1 MPALDVTP
9 RPRNGEGSLRV
20 RRARAED
27 HDAVV
32 SVLARAFDSDPM
44 VRYLLR
50 QDGRRTAAYRLCFS
64 AFFRHMCLPHGEVW
78 LEEEGRGA
86 ALWTPPGAWQ
96 VSLARTIAMGPSLI
110 SAAGPARILR
120 SARAMARVQAIHP
133 ARPHY
138 YLFAL
143 GVDPDAQGRGIGS
156 AILTKV
162 LELCDKDG
170 VGAYLEASTASSARL
185 YARSGFRGEDE
196 FRMAE
201 DAPPIW
207 PMWRDPASHPTP
219 PPPVLGPL

>member
-1 MPALDVTP
+1 M
-9 RPRNGEGSLRV
+9 RV
-20 RRARAED
+20 RRAHADD

-44 VRYLLR
+44 VGYLLR
-50 QDGRRTAAYRLCFS
+50 QDRRRAAAYGGCFS

-86 ALWTPPGAWQ
+86 ALWTPPGAWE
-96 VSLARTIAMGPSLI
+96 VSLARALVMAPSLI
-110 SAAGPARILR
+110 AAVGPARLLR
-120 SARAMARVQAIHP
+120 SARGMARVQAIHP
-133 ARPHY
+133 KAPHY

-156 AILTKV
+156 ALLTRV
-162 LELCDKDG
+162 LEQCDEKG
-170 VGAYLEASTASSARL
+170 MGAYLEASTASSARL
-185 YARSGFRGEDE
+185 YARHAFLGQEE

-207 PMWRDPASHPTP
+207 PMWRDP
-219 PPPVLGPL
+219 LN